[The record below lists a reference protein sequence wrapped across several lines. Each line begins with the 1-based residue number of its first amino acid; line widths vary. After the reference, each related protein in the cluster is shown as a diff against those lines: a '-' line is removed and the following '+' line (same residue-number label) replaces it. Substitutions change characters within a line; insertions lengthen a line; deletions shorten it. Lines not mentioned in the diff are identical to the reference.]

1 MANLKLSQLPAA
13 SALTGD
19 EIVPVVQGGQT
30 RRSTAAAVAD
40 ARKGAWVAP
49 TLNVPWTNFGDVFA
63 AAGYRKDGNRVQ
75 LRGVIKG
82 GAGGTVVFVLPAAF
96 RPSAQLIMTTL
107 SDAGAPTRI
116 DVRANGEV
124 FVALPPSAQ
133 VAWLTLDSITYCA
146 DQ

>member
-30 RRSTAAAVAD
+30 RRSTAAALAD

-49 TLNVPWTNFGDVFA
+49 TLNAPWTNFGDVFA
-63 AAGYRKDGNRVQ
+63 AAGYRKDGIRVQ
-75 LRGVIKG
+75 LRGVVKG

-116 DVRANGEV
+116 DVRPSGEV
-124 FVALPPSAQ
+124 FIGLPPSTQ
-133 VAWLTLDSITYCA
+133 VAWLTLDNISYCT
-146 DQ
+146 D

>member
-30 RRSTAAAVAD
+30 RRSTAAALAD
-40 ARKGAWVAP
+40 TRKGAWVAP
-49 TLNVPWTNFGDVFA
+49 SLNAPWTNFGDVFA
-63 AAGYRKDGNRVQ
+63 PAGYRKDGNRVQ
-75 LRGVIKG
+75 LRGVVKG

-124 FVALPPSAQ
+124 FVGLPPSAQ
-133 VAWLTLDSITYCA
+133 VAWLTLGSITYCT

>member
-30 RRSTAAAVAD
+30 RRSTAAALAD

-49 TLNVPWTNFGDVFA
+49 TLNAPWTNFGDVFA

-75 LRGVIKG
+75 LRGVVKG
-82 GAGGTVVFVLPAAF
+82 GAGGTVVFILPAAF

-116 DVRANGEV
+116 DVRSNGEV
-124 FVALPPSAQ
+124 FVGLPPSAQ
-133 VAWLTLDSITYCA
+133 VTWLTLDNINYCV
-146 DQ
+146 D